1 MKKLDGSFEY
11 LELSV
16 PKVFKDSNWKLPNQV
31 GSWECSLSRFDK
43 KNYTYSRMSL
53 HCISKEN
60 ENIHLTSMIDCNN
73 RNRKN
78 NELGVLYPKTIK
90 DDKSVPFPNTVI
102 YLKCEL

>member
-1 MKKLDGSFEY
+1 MKKSDGRIEY

-60 ENIHLTSMIDCNN
+60 ENIQLTSMIDCNN

-102 YLKCEL
+102 VLKCEI